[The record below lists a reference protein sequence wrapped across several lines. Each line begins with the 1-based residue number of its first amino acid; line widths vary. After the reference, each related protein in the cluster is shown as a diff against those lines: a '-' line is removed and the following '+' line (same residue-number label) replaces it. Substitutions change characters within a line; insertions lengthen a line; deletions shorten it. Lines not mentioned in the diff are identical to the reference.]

1 MNNLLAQYIS
11 YLRIYSL
18 NIKTVTVLVEA
29 FRVHPGQYH
38 SSMGTVVIGGVKHSI

>member
-1 MNNLLAQYIS
+1 MNDLSHNMSFLLI
-11 YLRIYSL
+11 
-18 NIKTVTVLVEA
+18 IKTVTVLVVL